1 MYVWIFQQKQ
11 RVFVRLPF
19 FIKIT
24 VRFENYLWTCMHE
37 FSNHI
42 DRNNEFLFAYLSLI
56 KLKFCKRDPRTPS
69 NNSKIMWNIS
79 ATSMATANHWWFI
92 PFYTY
97 DISIEHG
104 FSAARLWLWQGT
116 FSSVADFLLFANLQ
130 LNILVLQRTF
140 LSLLALQLLDNLA
153 DYVYVIASW
162 CLILEDDFDLVDIGM
177 NDMQILIQYF
187 LHKALP
193 HGFEFWH
200 VLTVTRVRKQSNTW

>member
-1 MYVWIFQQKQ
+1 MFFNSLLVWITCPLLYGWLMYGNVMGSGSFIILLYRYAPLSDVQ
-11 RVFVRLPF
+11 RNEL
-19 FIKIT
+19 FICG
-24 VRFENYLWTCMHE
+24 R
-37 FSNHI
+37 
-42 DRNNEFLFAYLSLI
+42 
-56 KLKFCKRDPRTPS
+56 
-69 NNSKIMWNIS
+69 MWNIS
-79 ATSMATANHWWFI
+79 AAKKRLRKPIIWGWFI
-92 PFYTY
+92 PM
-97 DISIEHG
+97 ISLLKMAK
-104 FSAARLWLWQGT
+104 FAARLWLWQGT
-116 FSSVADFLLFANLQ
+116 FSSVADFVLFANLQ

-177 NDMQILIQYF
+177 NDMQILMQYF